1 MFFKDKKE
9 YEDYLSKNQVSISN
23 ENTQKYFSWSED
35 GEILIENSILRKST
49 IDVDN
54 YTNCLDWNML
64 KDNETMVLLKRPFG
78 DIYRGLSI
86 DDYYIAIYNNILL
99 PQIAKQLGNE
109 SAKYYIAKDKE
120 RKNGKKIVT
129 IDFKRKDEELIHGE
143 DILERMGESIR
154 ELNIR
159 KLLDTTE
166 DYLIEKG
173 YYNQDIENIKKDFIK
188 QSFFNK
194 FIKQFD
200 ENNHNWGI
208 LVNSKLNSARIAPL
222 YDLDCSCDI
231 GKLSKHMR
239 TTDNESFNSM
249 EQFMKQYKDEDWF
262 EMYIKE
268 VISKFN
274 IEEAFKDSEEET
286 NTKIPVKYKQ
296 RYKDFFAVRFYEL
309 KQAYE
314 KVFITKGE
322 NQAEREDITK

>member
-109 SAKYYIAKDKE
+109 SAKYYIAKDKD

-154 ELNIR
+154 ELNIQ

-208 LVNSKLNSARIAPL
+208 LVNFRLNSARIAPL

-239 TTDNESFNSM
+239 TTDNGSFNSL

-296 RYKDFFAVRFYEL
+296 RYKDFFAIRFYEL

>member
-1 MFFKDKKE
+1 
-9 YEDYLSKNQVSISN
+9 
-23 ENTQKYFSWSED
+23 
-35 GEILIENSILRKST
+35 
-49 IDVDN
+49 
-54 YTNCLDWNML
+54 
-64 KDNETMVLLKRPFG
+64 
-78 DIYRGLSI
+78 
-86 DDYYIAIYNNILL
+86 
-99 PQIAKQLGNE
+99 
-109 SAKYYIAKDKE
+109 
-120 RKNGKKIVT
+120 
-129 IDFKRKDEELIHGE
+129 
-143 DILERMGESIR
+143 MGESIR
-154 ELNIR
+154 ELNIQ

-173 YYNQDIENIKKDFIK
+173 YYNQDIENIKKYFIK

-208 LVNSKLNSARIAPL
+208 LVNFRLNSARIAPL

-239 TTDNESFNSM
+239 TTDNGSFNSM